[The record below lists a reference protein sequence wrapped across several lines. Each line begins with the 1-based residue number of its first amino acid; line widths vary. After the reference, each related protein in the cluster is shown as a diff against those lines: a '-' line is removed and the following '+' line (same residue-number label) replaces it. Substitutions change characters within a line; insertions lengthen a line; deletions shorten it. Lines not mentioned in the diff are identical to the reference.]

1 MLGYGFMLGSYSTI
15 FIMIP
20 FMIFAMYAQNKV
32 KRTYAKYKKINNAR
46 GVTGENVAKRILSN
60 NAIYDVAVEMTGGV
74 LSDHY
79 DPRRKIVRLSR
90 DNFYGTSLAALA
102 VAAHECGHAIQHDT
116 GYAPLKLRATI
127 LPVANIGSQAAWPLA
142 IAGLFFNFSFLI
154 DIGIVLFIAAFLF
167 QIITLPVEFN
177 ASSRAI
183 AILSTDHYLDQN
195 ETNGAKKVLNAAAL
209 TYVAAAAVALG
220 SLIRLLVLRNSRD

>member
-1 MLGYGFMLGSYSTI
+1 MRGYGFMLGSYSTLI
-15 FIMIP
+15 IMIP
-20 FMIFAMYAQNKV
+20 FMIFAMYAQSKV

-46 GVTGENVAKRILSN
+46 GITGEEVAKRILRNS
-60 NAIYDVAVEMTGGV
+60 AIYDVDVEVTAGV

-79 DPRRKIVRLSR
+79 DPRSKKVRLSR

-116 GYAPLKLRATI
+116 SYGPLSLRATI
-127 LPVANIGSQAAWPLA
+127 LPVASFGSQAAWPLA
-142 IAGLFFNFSFLI
+142 IAGLFFSFNLLI
-154 DIGIVLFIAAFLF
+154 DIGIVLFMAAFLF
-167 QIITLPVEFN
+167 QIVTLPVEFN

-183 AILSTDHYLDQN
+183 KILSTDHYLDQD
-195 ETNGAKKVLNAAAL
+195 ETDGAKKVLNAAAL

-220 SLIRLLVLRNSRD
+220 NLIRLLVLRNSRD

>member
-1 MLGYGFMLGSYSTI
+1 M

-20 FMIFAMYAQNKV
+20 FIIFAMYTQNKV
-32 KRTYAKYKKINNAR
+32 KRTYAKYKKINNTR
-46 GVTGENVAKRILSN
+46 GVTGEDVANRILRKN
-60 NAIYDVAVEMTGGV
+60 EIYDVKVEMTGGV

-79 DPRRKIVRLSR
+79 DPRSKVVRLSR

-102 VAAHECGHAIQHDT
+102 IAAHECGHAIQHDT
-116 GYAPLKLRATI
+116 GYGPLNIRATI

-142 IAGLFFNFSFLI
+142 IAGLFFNFGFLI
-154 DIGIVLFIAAFLF
+154 DIGIVLFMAAFLF

-183 AILSTDHYLDQN
+183 AILSTDHYLDQS

-220 SLIRLLVLRNSRD
+220 NLIRLLVLRNSRD